1 MLVFGVDVPL
11 IEIVFIL
18 AIILFFVLIEV
29 IIIVSMLI
37 KQTNKAKDLSMSI
50 ERLTEALL
58 HVKKAEIQ
66 ELNMLKRK

>member
-18 AIILFFVLIEV
+18 AIILFVVLIEV
-29 IIIVSMLI
+29 IIIISMLVR
-37 KQTNKAKDLSMSI
+37 QTNKSKDLSMSI

-58 HVKKAEIQ
+58 NVKHAEMK
-66 ELNMLKRK
+66 ELEMLKRK